1 MNPAVFFLE
10 ETKYQDPG
18 MFNLENYYI
27 FELVRQSRDGGGG
40 LALGCLKDLQPVW
53 VREGD
58 DQVEALS
65 VEINL
70 KCLTKMVID
79 ESKTHILTNY
89 QNVRIQGDYNK
100 NR

>member
-1 MNPAVFFLE
+1 
-10 ETKYQDPG
+10 
-18 MFNLENYYI
+18 MFNLENYYV

-70 KCLTKMVID
+70 KCLKIRCCIAYGCQENDLVERKDAFWLFWICPPF
-79 ESKTHILTNY
+79 
-89 QNVRIQGDYNK
+89 
-100 NR
+100 